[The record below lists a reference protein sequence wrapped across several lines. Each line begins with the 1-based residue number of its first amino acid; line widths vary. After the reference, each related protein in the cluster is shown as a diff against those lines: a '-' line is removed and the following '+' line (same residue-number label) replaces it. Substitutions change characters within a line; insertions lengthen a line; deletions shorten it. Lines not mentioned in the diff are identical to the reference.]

1 MNKLNERV
9 TLIAN
14 LSVVV
19 GIIFLAVEQALSI
32 PGAWDRVRGRDSG
45 SPPPCRETD
54 SSDHD
59 FSDSITRVGES
70 MLVRLL
76 IWATALTSDPPPGS
90 GNPQRSWVATPPS
103 WSPPDG
109 GGRP

>member
-1 MNKLNERV
+1 MNKMNERV

-45 SPPPCRETD
+45 SPPPCR
-54 SSDHD
+54 
-59 FSDSITRVGES
+59 
-70 MLVRLL
+70 
-76 IWATALTSDPPPGS
+76 
-90 GNPQRSWVATPPS
+90 
-103 WSPPDG
+103 
-109 GGRP
+109 